1 MNLRRSAC
9 VGGGCALFWFA
20 CHLFAQPEQWL
31 QYHTGD
37 EAPAY
42 QWIVLLT
49 NQPPNLA
56 LPQLQGKPVF
66 ARWKT
71 PMDKAGFRWIC
82 LDRTT
87 KRGIPNKLF
96 IDSNG
101 NGRLDDDPAVSGD
114 VSAYAA
120 IFDPARVVFQTED
133 GPVTYHVIVR
143 YYQYDRV
150 YVSSAC
156 WYEGDVDFGGKKYRV
171 RLVDSNVNGAFDDI
185 GWDTA
190 DTDRLIL
197 SPNKA
202 TETDQ
207 RIDRYLG
214 RLVEVDGQL
223 FRIEVARDGAFVKVE
238 KARDIKFG
246 TVTVPETISEFTA
259 AGPTGHFTR
268 NPSNGSFTLPA
279 GNYQI
284 LSWTIERKDNKGA
297 TWQLVGDDFGANGRF
312 ALGVDQ
318 SVRFDIGEPVLSIL
332 EVTEAKSAK
341 DPISVGLKLQGRLG
355 ESVTV
360 LRNKQRPQPP
370 KLVLASVDGT
380 YRKVS
385 SFQFG

>member
-1 MNLRRSAC
+1 MA
-9 VGGGCALFWFA
+9 GCAVLLMFA
-20 CHLFAQPEQWL
+20 FPLLAQPEQWL
-31 QYHTGD
+31 QYHTSA
-37 EAPAY
+37 EAQAY
-42 QWIVLLT
+42 QWIIPLT

-87 KRGIPNKLF
+87 RRGLPNKLF

-101 NGRLDDDPAVSGD
+101 NGRLDDDPVVSGD
-114 VSAYAA
+114 ISAYAA
-120 IFDPARVVFQTED
+120 IFDPARVVFQTEE
-133 GPVTYHVIVR
+133 GPVTYHVVVR
-143 YYQYDRV
+143 CYQHDRV
-150 YVSSAC
+150 YISSAC
-156 WYEGDVDFGGKKYRV
+156 WYEGTVDFGGKKYLIK
-171 RLVDSNVNGAFDDI
+171 LVDSNVNGAFDDI

-197 SPNKA
+197 SPEKA
-202 TETDQ
+202 AETDQ
-207 RIDRYLG
+207 SIDRYLG

-223 FRIEVARDGAFVKVE
+223 FKIEVARDGAFVKVE
-238 KARDIKFG
+238 RARDVKFG
-246 TVTVPETISEFTA
+246 TVNVPETITEFA
-259 AGPTGHFTR
+259 VAGPAGHFTR
-268 NPSNGSFTLPA
+268 KPSNGSCTLPA
-279 GNYQI
+279 GTYQI

-297 TWQLVGDDFGANGRF
+297 AWQLVGDGFGTKGRF
-312 ALGVDQ
+312 ALGADE

-332 EVTEAKSAK
+332 DVTEPKSAK

-370 KLVLASVDGT
+370 KLCLASADGS